1 MKGWDK
7 FREMATKTN
16 KHGNRSAYL
25 GKGERTGEKGAVGRV
40 VLTPHDLKE
49 VIAPQPALWGGEI
62 P

>member
-1 MKGWDK
+1 MGQVSENGHQNQQTRKQK
-7 FREMATKTN
+7 
-16 KHGNRSAYL
+16 SYL

-40 VLTPHDLKE
+40 VLTTHDLKE

>member
-1 MKGWDK
+1 
-7 FREMATKTN
+7 MATKTN